1 MSKSSSLNILRKT
14 KNNESFFLE
23 DSDHEDDQIQEEEEF
38 DLDNMDFPLPTDDAQ
53 AAGSS
58 AAAGGYNSHGISSS
72 APLTPEQLAQI
83 QSLMDTGAVGGKG
96 NVGENGVRYVSMEEA
111 DQFKNWM
118 CLYPCYIDGTKT
130 VAEGRRIPKSKACVK
145 QPWAK
150 DIVEALKELML
161 SQAFEPGK
169 THPRDWANRGRV
181 RVLFKDNGRFCHP
194 TIHSKHELLIRIAA
208 SINKIH
214 AREKAAGTERPEYSP
229 LSPLAPLSVVMPGMA
244 GADPLA
250 GLFGGDDSSEPA
262 QQQIGDS
269 SHSSS
274 SAAQPTPESKRQKK
288 LAKKPKRVMI
298 RG

>member
-1 MSKSSSLNILRKT
+1 MSKSSSLNLLRKAKT
-14 KNNESFFLE
+14 KDSFFIDDE
-23 DSDHEDDQIQEEEEF
+23 SDNENDQIQDDEEF
-38 DLDNMDFPLPTDDAQ
+38 DLDNMDFPLPTDDEP
-53 AAGSS
+53 SS
-58 AAAGGYNSHGISSS
+58 SGDYNSHGISSS

-194 TIHSKHELLIRIAA
+194 TIRTKNELLVRIAA
-208 SINKIH
+208 SINRIH
-214 AREKAAGTERPEYSP
+214 AREETSGTMRPEYSP
-229 LSPLAPLSVVMPGMA
+229 LSPLTPLSIVMPGMA
-244 GADPLA
+244 NVDPLA
-250 GLFGGDDSSEPA
+250 GFLGGDDSSSSSAAP

-269 SHSSS
+269 ST
-274 SAAQPTPESKRQKK
+274 AAQPSPESKRQKK

>member
-1 MSKSSSLNILRKT
+1 MSKTSSLNILRKT
-14 KNNESFFLE
+14 KAKESFFLDDE
-23 DSDHEDDQIQEEEEF
+23 SDHEDDQIQEEDEF
-38 DLDNMDFPLPTDDAQ
+38 DLDNMDFPLPTDDAP
-53 AAGSS
+53 SS
-58 AAAGGYNSHGISSS
+58 SSGQYNSHGISSS

-130 VAEGRRIPKSKACVK
+130 VAEGRRIPKEKACVK

-150 DIVEALKELML
+150 DIVEALKELMV

-181 RVLFKDNGRFCHP
+181 RVLFKENGRFCHP
-194 TIHSKHELLIRIAA
+194 TIHTKNELLIRIAA

-214 AREKAAGTERPEYSP
+214 AREETSGTKRPEYSP
-229 LSPLAPLSVVMPGMA
+229 LSPLTPLSIVMPGMA
-244 GADPLA
+244 NADPLA
-250 GLFGGDDSSEPA
+250 GFLGGNDDSSSSSA
-262 QQQIGDS
+262 QPQIGDS
-269 SHSSS
+269 SSSG
-274 SAAQPTPESKRQKK
+274 AAQPSPESKRQKK

>member
-1 MSKSSSLNILRKT
+1 MSNTSSLNILRKT
-14 KNNESFFLE
+14 KNKDSFFLD
-23 DSDHEDDQIQEEEEF
+23 DSDEDDKVQDEF
-38 DLDNMDFPLPTDDAQ
+38 DVDNMDFPLPTDDAP
-53 AAGSS
+53 SS
-58 AAAGGYNSHGISSS
+58 GDYNSHGISSS
-72 APLTPEQLAQI
+72 TPLTPEQLAQI

-96 NVGENGVRYVSMEEA
+96 NVGENGVRYVSMDEA

-181 RVLFKDNGRFCHP
+181 RVLFKENGRFCHP
-194 TIHSKHELLIRIAA
+194 TIHTKHELLIRIAA

-214 AREKAAGTERPEYSP
+214 AREEKSGTKRPEYSP
-229 LSPLAPLSVVMPGMA
+229 LSPLTPLSIVMPGMA
-244 GADPLA
+244 NADPLA
-250 GLFGGDDSSEPA
+250 GFLG
-262 QQQIGDS
+262 GDS
-269 SHSSS
+269 SSSTQPQISESS
-274 SAAQPTPESKRQKK
+274 SAAQPSPESKRQKK